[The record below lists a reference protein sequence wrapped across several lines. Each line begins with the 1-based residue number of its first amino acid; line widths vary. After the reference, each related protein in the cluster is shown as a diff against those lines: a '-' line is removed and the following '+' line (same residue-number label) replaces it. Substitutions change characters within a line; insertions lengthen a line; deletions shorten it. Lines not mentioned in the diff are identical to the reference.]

1 MSSSDEP
8 AEPIPL
14 SPLLHSGSWWPAY
27 RDALRQLNDASDDT
41 GVIRALEQAVRSF
54 GASGAVFSHLVRHD
68 ASFTVVRT
76 LVACDAPW
84 THAYTS
90 DAWFDDDVWL
100 QHATQHATTVLAS
113 DIAPTT
119 ARQATIESTLAAQGF
134 ASAIVAPAPSN
145 VGRSRIG
152 VLCVGSAQPGYFDGD
167 ALALLRPVVRG
178 LAMELSDWW
187 LRQIRA
193 NLMVQ
198 AQLTADDLD
207 LLRYEAHGH
216 SSKVIGRMLNADIG
230 AIDSRFQ
237 RLSRRLGVAGRR
249 DAMRLGRLYGL
260 I

>member
-1 MSSSDEP
+1 MNSLDLP
-8 AEPIPL
+8 ADRI
-14 SPLLHSGSWWPAY
+14 SPSPRLHSGSWWPAY
-27 RDALRQLNDASDDT
+27 RDALRQLNSATDDA
-41 GVIRALEQAVRSF
+41 GAIRALEQAVRSF

-68 ASFTVVRT
+68 ASFSVVRT

-84 THAYTS
+84 THAYAS
-90 DAWFDDDVWL
+90 DAWFDDDAWL

-113 DIAPTT
+113 DIAPISGRVPT
-119 ARQATIESTLAAQGF
+119 ARLLVAQGF
-134 ASAIVAPAPSN
+134 ASAIVVPAPSN

-152 VLCVGSAQPGYFDGD
+152 VLCVGSMEPGYFDGD

-207 LLRYEAHGH
+207 LLRYEARGH

>member
-1 MSSSDEP
+1 MTSSAEP
-8 AEPIPL
+8 AERISL
-14 SPLLHSGSWWPAY
+14 SPLLHSGSWWPTY
-27 RDALRQLNDASDDT
+27 RDALRQLNDASDDA
-41 GVIRALEQAVRSF
+41 GAIRALEQAVRAF

-68 ASFTVVRT
+68 ASFSVVWT

-84 THAYTS
+84 TNAYAS

-113 DIAPTT
+113 DIAPAP
-119 ARQATIESTLAAQGF
+119 ARQATIVRTLAAQGF

-152 VLCVGSAQPGYFDGD
+152 VLCVGSAQAGYFDGD

-193 NLMVQ
+193 SLMARAHV
-198 AQLTADDLD
+198 TAADLD
-207 LLRYEAHGH
+207 LLRHEAHGH
-216 SSKVIGRMLNADIG
+216 GSKMIGRILHADAA

-237 RLSRRLGVAGRR
+237 RLSRRLGVACRR